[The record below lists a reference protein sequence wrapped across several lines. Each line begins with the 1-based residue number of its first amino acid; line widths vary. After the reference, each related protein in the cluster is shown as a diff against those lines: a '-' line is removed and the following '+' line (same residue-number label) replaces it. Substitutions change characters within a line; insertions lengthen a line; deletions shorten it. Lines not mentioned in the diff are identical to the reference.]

1 MEKIKAGIVGAGIW
15 GETHA
20 TILNEHPLCEVVAI
34 CDLDKQKAEAAASK
48 FNIKNVY
55 SDYNELVKCNCDMV
69 SIVTPDFL
77 HGDIAVAAANAKKH
91 ILIEKPLATNR
102 EDVYRITEAVEKN
115 NVRGMVDLH
124 NRWSPPF
131 NTAKQAL
138 DSGELGVP
146 YSAYMR
152 LNDVKWVATDM
163 LPWAAKSSILWFLG
177 SHTVDTVNWF
187 FDDIPE
193 YVYSV
198 KREGL
203 LKNLGVDTV
212 DMYMTTLQ
220 YKNGGIVQ
228 IENGWI
234 TPNSNTCIND
244 IKFNLL
250 CTEGKVDIDA
260 SNHNL
265 IQINTENKV
274 YTPDILVKNN
284 IFDQAKGF
292 SYESIRSFVDSLYS
306 GKEFRVSLQDA
317 ANVSLIILAIMESAQ
332 TGKPVKV
339 NY

>member
-1 MEKIKAGIVGAGIW
+1 MEKIKVGIVGAGIW

-20 TILNEHPLCEVVAI
+20 TILNEHPLAEVVAV
-34 CDLDKQKAEAAASK
+34 CDSNKQKAEAVAAK
-48 FNIKNVY
+48 YNIANAY
-55 SDYNELVKCNCDMV
+55 SDYSELVKCDCDMV

-77 HGDIAVAAANAKKH
+77 HADIAVAAANAKKH
-91 ILIEKPLATNR
+91 ILIEKPLATTKK
-102 EDVYRITEAVEKN
+102 DVYRIVEAVEKN
-115 NVRGMVDLH
+115 SVRAMVDLH

-138 DSGELGVP
+138 DGGELGEP

-152 LNDVKWVATDM
+152 LNDIKWVATDM

-187 FDDIPE
+187 FNDLPE

-203 LKNLGVDTV
+203 LKGLGVDTV

-220 YKNGGIVQ
+220 YRKGGIAQ
-228 IENGWI
+228 LENGWI
-234 TPNSNTCIND
+234 TPNGNTCIND

-250 CTEGKVDIDA
+250 CTGGKVDIDA
-260 SNHNL
+260 SSHNL
-265 IQINTENKV
+265 VQINTDQKV
-274 YTPDILVKNN
+274 YTPDILVKNRVFN
-284 IFDQAKGF
+284 QAKGF
-292 SYESIRSFVDSLYS
+292 SYESIRSFVDCLYS
-306 GKEFRVSLQDA
+306 GREFGVSLEDA

-332 TGKPVKV
+332 TGRPVKV
-339 NY
+339 EY